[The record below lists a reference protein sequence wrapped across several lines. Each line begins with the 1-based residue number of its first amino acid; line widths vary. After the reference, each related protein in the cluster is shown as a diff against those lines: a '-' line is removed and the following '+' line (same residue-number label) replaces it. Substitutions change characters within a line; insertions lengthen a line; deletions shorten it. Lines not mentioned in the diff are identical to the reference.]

1 VKKDLKVVFLFWGK
15 MQIKVGKLISLLLL
29 VGTIIMYVGWSVSY
43 NDWGDIGVYSF
54 CAFFGVLA
62 ILLFLI
68 SRE

>member
-1 VKKDLKVVFLFWGK
+1 